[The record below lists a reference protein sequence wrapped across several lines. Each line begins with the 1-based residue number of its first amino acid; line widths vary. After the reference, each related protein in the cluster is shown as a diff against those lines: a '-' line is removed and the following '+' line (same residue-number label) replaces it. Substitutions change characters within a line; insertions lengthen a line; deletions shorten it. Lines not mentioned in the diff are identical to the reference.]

1 MIIIIERIMI
11 SFFQLQDYFLNKMR
25 LYTHTNLIV
34 LFVLPF
40 RNLFERV
47 KVIRATRHAIIAHSA
62 YIQRADVATHDKHLE
77 Y

>member
-11 SFFQLQDYFLNKMR
+11 SFFQVQDYFFNKIR

>member
-1 MIIIIERIMI
+1 
-11 SFFQLQDYFLNKMR
+11 MR